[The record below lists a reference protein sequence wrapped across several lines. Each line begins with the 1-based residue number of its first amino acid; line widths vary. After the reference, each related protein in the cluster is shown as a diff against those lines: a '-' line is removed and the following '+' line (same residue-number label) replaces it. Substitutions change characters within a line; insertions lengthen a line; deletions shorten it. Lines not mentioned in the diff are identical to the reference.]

1 MNSFKTIAQTGEAVI
16 IEKKSKFIATV
27 YQVQTVEEAD
37 LYMQQLRKKYYDA
50 THNCFAYQIGE
61 HNEFK

>member
-1 MNSFKTIAQTGEAVI
+1 MIMDSFKTIAQNGEALI

-37 LYMQQLRKKYYDA
+37 LYMQQLRKSITMPRITALLIK
-50 THNCFAYQIGE
+50 
-61 HNEFK
+61 